1 MRLANGGILVLV
13 CILAYMSG
21 TVKWGQPLGQP
32 VQVTLLQGNISQ
44 EDKWQPQQRVR
55 TMELYKQLT
64 EKHLDSDL
72 IIWPETAI
80 PAFFHNVQ
88 DDYLAK
94 LEDEAIASKTD
105 LLIGVPVMQTR
116 DGRRFYYN
124 SMVSVGE
131 EQTFYNKQHLV
142 PFGEYVPFGDLIRR
156 FGGFFNLPM
165 SDFSNGRA
173 EQKPVRVAGNI
184 VGISICYEDAFGEE
198 VIRNLPQASML
209 VNVSNDAWFGDSLAP
224 HQHLQISRMRA
235 LETARP
241 MLRATNTGM
250 TAFVDPKGKIIR
262 QAPQFAVAAITAE
275 IQPMQ
280 GETPYVM
287 FGNYAIVLYAL
298 VILMIAAIRSRQKSE
313 SGL

>member
-1 MRLANGGILVLV
+1 
-13 CILAYMSG
+13 
-21 TVKWGQPLGQP
+21 
-32 VQVTLLQGNISQ
+32 
-44 EDKWQPQQRVR
+44 
-55 TMELYKQLT
+55 
-64 EKHLDSDL
+64 
-72 IIWPETAI
+72 
-80 PAFFHNVQ
+80 
-88 DDYLAK
+88 
-94 LEDEAIASKTD
+94 
-105 LLIGVPVMQTR
+105 
-116 DGRRFYYN
+116 
-124 SMVSVGE
+124 
-131 EQTFYNKQHLV
+131 
-142 PFGEYVPFGDLIRR
+142 
-156 FGGFFNLPM
+156 
-165 SDFSNGRA
+165 
-173 EQKPVRVAGNI
+173 
-184 VGISICYEDAFGEE
+184 
-198 VIRNLPQASML
+198 ML